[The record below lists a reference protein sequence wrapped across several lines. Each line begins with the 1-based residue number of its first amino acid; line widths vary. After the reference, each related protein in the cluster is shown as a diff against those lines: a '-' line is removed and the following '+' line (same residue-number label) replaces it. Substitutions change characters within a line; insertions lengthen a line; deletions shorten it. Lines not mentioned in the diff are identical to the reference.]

1 MATALELSQLVGAQ
15 VSALIDAEIEASEET
30 WRFIESVGFRR
41 NEKDRLELQMVTF
54 DMVRR
59 DTDGKDRVH
68 TIQIPVLTLVPL
80 PLLTIEEANIEFD
93 LNVVDVKEVET
104 KPPPKTKNGLPRLID
119 RKRHSLV
126 TNLARTTKQD
136 AQTAADLKVSVRMG
150 QSDLPSGLQQLLGAA
165 DLGVRDD
172 SND

>member
-15 VSALIDAEIEASEET
+15 VSALIEAEIEASEET
-30 WRFIESVGFRR
+30 WRFIENVGFRR

-80 PLLTIEEANIEFD
+80 PLLTIEEANVEFD
-93 LNVVDVKEVET
+93 LNVVGVEEAKT
-104 KPPPKTKNGLPRLID
+104 KTDPKTKNGLPKLID
-119 RKRHSLV
+119 RKRHKLV

-136 AQTAADLKVSVRMG
+136 TRTAADLKVSVRMG
-150 QSDLPSGLQQLLGAA
+150 QSDLPSGIEQLLNAA
-165 DLGVRDD
+165 DLGVRDET
-172 SND
+172 NE